1 MNHKLFQ
8 YLMEA
13 DVSEE
18 EIEELYF
25 DLKFIFEN
33 SFDKLINE
41 AQERGS
47 TYIAVEDK
55 NNLMN

>member
-1 MNHKLFQ
+1 
-8 YLMEA
+8 MEA
-13 DVSEE
+13 NVSEE
-18 EIEELYF
+18 EIEELYN

-41 AQERGS
+41 AMSRGS
-47 TYIAVEDK
+47 TYIEIEDK